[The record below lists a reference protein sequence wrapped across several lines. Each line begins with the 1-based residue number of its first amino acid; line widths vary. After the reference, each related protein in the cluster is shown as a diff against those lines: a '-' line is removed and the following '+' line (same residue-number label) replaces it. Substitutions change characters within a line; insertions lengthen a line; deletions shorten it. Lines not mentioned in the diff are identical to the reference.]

1 MRFEDEKEKAGGIRF
16 LQIAQ
21 TTCSLIALLFL
32 SSTGTPRPRQKKKKA
47 CCLGTMTWG
56 GKQND
61 AKDAH
66 DQLSYAFDR
75 GVNWFD
81 TAEIYA
87 FPPSKETSGN
97 TDRCIAPWLA
107 KQDRTK
113 IIVATKVA
121 GFGNDY
127 LRKGGEITRITKA
140 QVKESV
146 EGSLKRLGTDFIDLL
161 QIHWPDRHVP
171 LFGTGPYHP
180 ENIRE
185 GDIPFEEQLEA
196 LNAVVREGKVR
207 HIGVSN
213 ETSWGVTRF
222 LLEAEKSGGPKI
234 VSIQNSYSLLVRGA
248 YETDLAETCA
258 PLNGDVALLAYSPLA
273 RGVLSGKYIKPGG
286 APKASRLNLFEGYMD
301 RYNKSLAR
309 EAVGK
314 YCEVAEKHGL
324 TPTQLALGWCTGR
337 WQVTSSI
344 IGATTTEQLK
354 ENLDAFDVVLSE
366 DCLKDIEKVHQRY
379 RDPMTRPIE

>member
-1 MRFEDEKEKAGGIRF
+1 MFGIET
-16 LQIAQ
+16 AK
-21 TTCSLIALLFL
+21 
-32 SSTGTPRPRQKKKKA
+32 GEEKKKRKIKLRSIDVADEGERKNKKSQPQPSSPPPYRKILPTPSFSTA

-56 GKQND
+56 VQNTAQD
-61 AKDAH
+61 AM
-66 DQLSYAFDR
+66 DQLSYAFDN

-87 FPPSKETSGN
+87 IPPSKETAGK

-107 KQDRTK
+107 TKDRTK
-113 IIVATKVA
+113 VIVATKVA
-121 GFGNDY
+121 GFGNNY
-127 LRKGGEITRITKA
+127 LRAGGEITRITKA

-146 EGSLKRLGTDFIDLL
+146 EGSLSRLGTDFIDLL
-161 QIHWPDRHVP
+161 QIHWPDRYVS
-171 LFGTGPYHP
+171 LFGGGPYHP
-180 ENIRE
+180 ENVRE

-196 LNAVVREGKVR
+196 LSAVVKEGKVR

-258 PLNGDVALLAYSPLA
+258 PYNGDVGLLAYSPLA
-273 RGVLSGKYIKPGG
+273 GGVLSGKYIKPGG
-286 APKASRLNLFEGYMD
+286 APATSRLNLFEGYMD

-324 TPTQLALGWCTGR
+324 TPTQLALGW
-337 WQVTSSI
+337 
-344 IGATTTEQLK
+344 
-354 ENLDAFDVVLSE
+354 
-366 DCLKDIEKVHQRY
+366 
-379 RDPMTRPIE
+379 